1 MEYEIKKTVTASSYL
16 NPFFPEKAINGVTD
30 NANRW
35 VTREPDGWIEV
46 DLGCPCLFT
55 KYTCDFLGKV
65 GWKNPYV
72 NVGNL
77 SVSVGSTKG
86 DNPTRIV
93 DVVRGNSLSTLTR
106 PINAVKTRRIRL
118 SVAPYFAPYTMTSS
132 IVNFYIEARPL
143 SQNAYLT
150 NVTTS
155 LGNVEPLF
163 IYNSLKYTINANGKT
178 SIKIIPTSADPNAI
192 IFVNGKVVMSGKES
206 DAISVPATGSQDIKI
221 RVIAEDEINSLEYT
235 ITVINDINTLS
246 NITAKTGDGKAITLN
261 PTFDPTKKDYAGEIE
276 FSDDNFNV
284 QSIIVVPTADNS
296 VKITYNGQTVAS
308 GAELTIQN
316 PVVGDNIFEITA
328 SKPDGSLATT
338 YKVNIVRKHSLYIK
352 SIVSTPGKVTPAV
365 SKSISDYI
373 IKGGRS
379 ESKVNVNII
388 AEDNSTKIL
397 VDIDGKK
404 LEGTDGSVS
413 FETSI
418 MVEAKPAKV
427 TVLST
432 YGTVQKNYILNISK

>member
-1 MEYEIKKTVTASSYL
+1 MEYVINKTVTASSYL

-35 VTREPDGWIEV
+35 VTRESDGWIEV

-65 GWKNPYV
+65 GWKEPYV

-118 SVAPYFAPYTMTSS
+118 SVAPFFAPYTMTSS
-132 IVNFYIEARPL
+132 VVNFNIEARPL
-143 SQNAYLT
+143 LQNAYLT
-150 NVTTS
+150 NLMTS
-155 LGNVEPLF
+155 LGNVVPSF
-163 IYNSLKYTINANGKT
+163 TQNNFKYTINANGQA
-178 SIKIIPTSADPNAI
+178 SIKITPTSVDPNATI
-192 IFVNGKVVMSGKES
+192 LVNAQIVKSGTAS
-206 DAISVPATGSQDIKI
+206 GDISVPLTGSQDIKI

-328 SKPDGSLATT
+328 SKPDGSAATT

-432 YGTVQKNYILNISK
+432 DGTVQKNYILNISK